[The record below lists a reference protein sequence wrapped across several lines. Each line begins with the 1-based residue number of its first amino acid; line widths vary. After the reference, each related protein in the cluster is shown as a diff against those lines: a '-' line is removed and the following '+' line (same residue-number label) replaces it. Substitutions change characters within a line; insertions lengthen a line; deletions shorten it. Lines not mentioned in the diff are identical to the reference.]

1 MTPTSDRLEFETTDD
16 GLYWHEGDVRFELA
30 LPPQTDALL
39 FAALGLVTGC
49 PDSDGARRAE
59 SVLRQRDETAVQLA
73 AAILLRAT
81 NGRIHSYDSGSS

>member
-1 MTPTSDRLEFETTDD
+1 MTPTSEPLEFQLTDA

-30 LPPQTDALL
+30 LPDLPDALL
-39 FAALGLVTGC
+39 YAALGLVVGC

-59 SVLRQRDETAVQLA
+59 TVLRRRDETAVQLA

-81 NGRIHSYDSGSS
+81 NGRIHRHDSGSA